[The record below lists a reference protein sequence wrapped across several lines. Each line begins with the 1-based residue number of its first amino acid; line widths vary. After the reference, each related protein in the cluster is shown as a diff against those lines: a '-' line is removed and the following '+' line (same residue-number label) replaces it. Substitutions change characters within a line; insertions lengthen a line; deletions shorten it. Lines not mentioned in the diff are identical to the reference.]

1 MLKTFKIKM
10 KKILFIC
17 LILLG
22 SIAGQAQCRHG
33 NCNSYN
39 PYYSKNQTLIFAGT
53 TTVSIGAF
61 ATLLGVYCL
70 HNQHIDP
77 AYRKAGIGLCIAG
90 GSLMTVSVPLFACTK
105 RRKPVRW
112 CL

>member
-1 MLKTFKIKM
+1 M
-10 KKILFIC
+10 KKIILIC
-17 LILLG
+17 LVALVSVI
-22 SIAGQAQCRHG
+22 STAQCRSG
-33 NCNSYN
+33 NCCSYN

-77 AYRKAGIGLCIAG
+77 VYRKAGIGLCIAG

>member
-1 MLKTFKIKM
+1 M
-10 KKILFIC
+10 KKLFLIILVA
-17 LILLG
+17 LV
-22 SIAGQAQCRHG
+22 SIQMDAQCIRG
-33 NCNSYN
+33 NCCAYS
-39 PYYSKNQTLIFAGT
+39 PYDSKSQTLIFAGT
-53 TTVSIGAF
+53 TTISIGAF

-90 GSLMTVSVPLFACTK
+90 GSLMTVSVPLFACSK
-105 RRKPVRW
+105 RKKPVRW